1 METDLPEPVAPAISR
16 CGILPRLPKLQ
27 PPDTLLP
34 KATNSDFS
42 ERVNSSAEKSVA
54 KPTMVLVLL
63 GISIPTS
70 DRPGI
75 GASILIGWAAKA
87 RAKSLPRAVIL
98 ESFTPSAGLKVYWV

>member
-16 CGILPRLPKLQ
+16 CGILPRLPKWQ

-75 GASILIGWAAKA
+75 GASILMGWAAKA
-87 RAKSLPRAVIL
+87 NDKSFCKAIMR
-98 ESFTPSAGLKVYWV
+98 ESLTPSAGLKA